1 MKLDKVCGGGK
12 VKAKAEKSQLFLQFF
27 CGEEKS
33 GVSKAGRRGKLR
45 HRHPPQPLHPLGTCC
60 RKPPSAVPPPLLLPS
75 CGLGGSKVRQLPP
88 RRKQTWGTSAQS
100 NAEQQ
105 GPCQPSQG
113 GASARQDISSLT
125 RAVFWSLPLSSSRY
139 LLAQSLCSFLAM
151 GMNHSSHQSGKWFH
165 CHPLP

>member
-12 VKAKAEKSQLFLQFF
+12 VKAKAEKSQLFPQFF
-27 CGEEKS
+27 LWGGKEWGKQGREKREAS
-33 GVSKAGRRGKLR
+33 SQTCSSAPS
-45 HRHPPQPLHPLGTCC
+45 PPGTCC

-100 NAEQQ
+100 KAEQQ

-113 GASARQDISSLT
+113 GASACQDISSLT
-125 RAVFWSLPLSSSRY
+125 RAVSWSLPLSSSRY

-151 GMNHSSHQSGKWFH
+151 GMNHSSRQSGKWFH